1 MAHHNKYPGVDPW
14 ITRTV
19 ANEVEKLVG
28 RIGITTADIAD
39 IEQDLHLAVWSAL
52 KELRNVAVEA
62 AVNRIVDSKIK
73 DHIRFRQR
81 ECRDWRRV
89 AYSLDAGMP
98 DGEDQDEGVSEV
110 MDLGRALDS
119 CFGRPAPWHERR
131 EIVMDLEEALLALPG
146 ELRDLAEALDGCG
159 GKLSEA
165 ARALGISRKKARIL
179 LERLHQAMAWLRDL

>member
-1 MAHHNKYPGVDPW
+1 MKTNSYAGIDPH
-14 ITRTV
+14 IV
-19 ANEVEKLVG
+19 AVIGREVKKIVG
-28 RIGITTADIAD
+28 RYGIAAIDVSD
-39 IEQDLHLAVWSAL
+39 IEQDLHLKVWSAL
-52 KELRNVAVEA
+52 SELQHVAFEA
-62 AVNRIVDSKIK
+62 AICQIVKHAAIDL
-73 DHIRFRQR
+73 IRFRQR

-131 EIVMDLEEALLALPG
+131 EIATDLEETLVELPG

-159 GKLSEA
+159 GNLCEA
-165 ARALGISRKKARIL
+165 ARALGISRKKARIV
-179 LERLHQAMAWLRDL
+179 LERLQQAMAWLRDL

>member
-1 MAHHNKYPGVDPW
+1 MKTNSYAGIHPH
-14 ITRTV
+14 IV
-19 ANEVEKLVG
+19 AVIGREVKKIVG

-62 AVNRIVDSKIK
+62 AVNRIVDNKIK

-89 AYSLDAGMP
+89 AYSLDTGMP
-98 DGEDQDEGVSEV
+98 DGEGQDEGVAEV
-110 MDLGRALDS
+110 MDLSRALDS

-131 EIVMDLEEALLALPG
+131 EIATDLEETLVELPG
-146 ELRDLAEALDGCG
+146 ELRDIAEALDGCG
-159 GKLSEA
+159 GNLCEA

-179 LERLHQAMAWLRDL
+179 LDRLQRAMAWLRDL